1 MNYESIQA
9 AALLAYSQAA
19 GAIWGCVKIYDKDK
33 PIHSAGDALA
43 CTACVSASLQ
53 ALLDWLQVFQIHL
66 LSIH

>member
-9 AALLAYSQAA
+9 ATLLAYSQAA

-43 CTACVSASLQ
+43 CVSATLQ
-53 ALLDWLQVFQIHL
+53 ALLDWLQVSQIHL